1 MRRSVYLDNAA
12 TTPVS
17 PEVLEAMRPYFTQK
31 YGNPSGVYEL
41 SSESRRALD
50 ASRQTI
56 ASTLNTAPENIYF
69 TAGGTES
76 DNWALIAA
84 AEAAAAGSHIITTKI
99 EHHAVLNT
107 CRYLEK
113 RGINVTYLEV
123 DSRGFINLQALERAV
138 TPKTILISVMAANN
152 EIGTIEPL
160 KAIGA
165 IAAKYGVLFHTDA
178 VQAYGHLPIDVKAC
192 GIDML
197 SASAHKLNGP
207 KGVGFLYMKE
217 NLPIKPF
224 IHGGGQ
230 ERGKRAGT
238 ENVAS
243 IAGFGCAARRACD
256 TMKVKAEKE
265 SALRDRLIYRI
276 CSELPYVKLN
286 GDKKCRL
293 PNNASFC
300 FAGTDSTSML
310 ILLDMAG
317 ISASGGSACSTG
329 SGKASHVLQAI
340 GCTPDEAAGALRLT
354 LSSENTAEEIDYT
367 VFHVKRIVNYLRKAG
382 G

>member
-17 PEVLEAMRPYFTQK
+17 PEVLEAMYPYFTQK

-41 SSESRRALD
+41 STESRRALD
-50 ASRQTI
+50 ASRGAI

-84 AEAAAAGSHIITTKI
+84 AEAAGMKDCHMITTKI

-107 CRYLEK
+107 CKYLEK
-113 RGINVTYLEV
+113 RGISVTYLDV
-123 DSRGFINLQALERAV
+123 DREGFINLQALERAV
-138 TPKTILISVMAANN
+138 TPKTVLISVMAANN
-152 EIGTIEPL
+152 EIGTLEPI
-160 KAIGA
+160 KAVGA
-165 IAAKYGVLFHTDA
+165 IAAKHGILFHTDA
-178 VQAYGHLPIDVKAC
+178 VQAYGHLPIDVKEC

-207 KGVGFLYMKE
+207 KGVGFLYIKE
-217 NLPIKPF
+217 KLPIRSL

-230 ERGKRAGT
+230 EKGRRAGT

-243 IAGFGCAARRACD
+243 IVGFGCAAKRACEA
-256 TMKVKAEKE
+256 MKVRAEKE
-265 SALRDRLIYRI
+265 RALRDRLIYRI

-286 GDKKCRL
+286 GDKKRRL

-300 FAGTDSTSML
+300 FSGADSTSML

-329 SGKASHVLQAI
+329 TPSHVLEAI
-340 GCTPDEAAGALRLT
+340 GCTKKESAGALRLT
-354 LSSENTAEEIDYT
+354 LSAENTAEEIDYT
-367 VFHVKRIVNYLRKAG
+367 VFQIKRIVNYLRQAG

>member
-12 TTPVS
+12 TTPVG
-17 PEVLEAMRPYFTQK
+17 PEVLEAMYPYFTQK

-41 SSESRRALD
+41 SIESRRALD
-50 ASRQTI
+50 ASRGAI

-84 AEAAAAGSHIITTKI
+84 AEAAGMKDCHMITTKI

-107 CRYLEK
+107 CKYLEK
-113 RGINVTYLEV
+113 RGISVTYLDV
-123 DSRGFINLQALERAV
+123 DREGFINLQALERAV
-138 TPKTILISVMAANN
+138 TPKTVLISVMAANN
-152 EIGTIEPL
+152 EIGTLEPI
-160 KAIGA
+160 KAVGA
-165 IAAKYGVLFHTDA
+165 IAAKHGILFHTDA
-178 VQAYGHLPIDVKAC
+178 VQAYGHLPIDVKEC

-207 KGVGFLYMKE
+207 KGVGFLYIKE
-217 NLPIKPF
+217 KLPIRPL

-230 ERGKRAGT
+230 EKGRRAGT

-243 IAGFGCAARRACD
+243 IVGFGCAAKRAGE
-256 TMKVKAEKE
+256 TMKARAEKE
-265 SALRDRLIYRI
+265 RALRDRLIYRI

-286 GDKKCRL
+286 GDKKRRL

-300 FAGTDSTSML
+300 FPGTDSTSML

-329 SGKASHVLQAI
+329 TPSHVLEAI
-340 GCTPDEAAGALRLT
+340 GCTKEESAGALRLT
-354 LSSENTAEEIDYT
+354 LSAENTAEEIDYT
-367 VFHVKRIVNYLRKAG
+367 VFQIKRIVNYLRQAG
-382 G
+382 S